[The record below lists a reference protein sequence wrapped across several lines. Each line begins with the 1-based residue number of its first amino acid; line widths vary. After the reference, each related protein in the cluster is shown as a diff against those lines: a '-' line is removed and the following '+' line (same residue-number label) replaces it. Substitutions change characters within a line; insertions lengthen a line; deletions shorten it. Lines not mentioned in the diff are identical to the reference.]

1 MIALLYYL
9 YYNNFGGGNMTA
21 TIIARVNSEDK
32 ALFDAFCASVGLS
45 ASSAINM
52 FIKATIREG
61 EIPFKIKADPFYSET
76 NQNLLRK
83 SMKEMD
89 ETGGTIH
96 ELDLDND

>member
-1 MIALLYYL
+1 
-9 YYNNFGGGNMTA
+9 MTA
-21 TIIARVNSEDK
+21 TIIARVNSKDK

-61 EIPFKIKADPFYSET
+61 EIPFKIKADPFYSEA

>member
-1 MIALLYYL
+1 
-9 YYNNFGGGNMTA
+9 MTA